1 MEKQKTFLMRLF
13 RFRKRGF
20 ERRLAPA
27 PSRWGVQHRRSR
39 FLRISQLMRGK
50 FLLVLLGI
58 GLAIGLVYGVFF
70 TSFLHIRDVQTSSEN
85 KDVNVDR
92 LQQALIEK
100 VIGEHLFLI
109 SLREIERE
117 MYDRFPDIASLECSR
132 ELFRRAVSCYA
143 QGFELVAVIKHQEK
157 RYYINENGVII
168 GFDNRKLGLPIFD
181 LILNPIYAGAQAKA
195 GETSNPTPTPQGPVQ
210 PEANSPTATTSATP
224 TSPLTVS
231 PATPTTAGEAKASDA
246 KPEAETGIAFIT
258 PTQAPPVE
266 PLVLQEEREVFEV
279 TVGKQILDPDE
290 LKKILI
296 AIQELEK
303 VLHRKVIE
311 ALYVQVAGELSLRSK
326 PALAEEPAPG
336 EEMPQEGPPSE
347 APPAPKPDENG
358 ESPDH
363 EFTVLLDLRRSLD
376 DQLRK
381 LEKSKEVIDFSR
393 VIKIDLSI
401 DGDKVF
407 YREAN

>member
-1 MEKQKTFLMRLF
+1 MRLF

-20 ERRLAPA
+20 ERRVTTSQP
-27 PSRWGVQHRRSR
+27 RWGVQHRRSR
-39 FLRISQLMRGK
+39 FLRISQLMKGK
-50 FLLVLLGI
+50 FLVLFLVIALTG
-58 GLAIGLVYGVFF
+58 GFVYGVFF
-70 TSFLHIRDVQTSSEN
+70 TRFLHIRDVSTSSEN

-92 LQQALIEK
+92 LQQALIEG
-100 VIGEHLFLI
+100 VIDEHLFLI

-132 ELFRRAVSCYA
+132 ELFRRAISCYA
-143 QGFELVAVIKHQEK
+143 RGFELVAVIKHQEK
-157 RYYINENGVII
+157 RYYINENGVVI

-181 LILNPIYAGAQAKA
+181 LILNPIYAGVEAKA
-195 GETSNPTPTPQGPVQ
+195 DQPTAAAMQGPVV
-210 PEANSPTATTSATP
+210 PETAPAATVGTP
-224 TSPLTVS
+224 PASTNAVSTPPGTGTAPS
-231 PATPTTAGEAKASDA
+231 PAVNTPLSEEKLPVEEA
-246 KPEAETGIAFIT
+246 GIAFIS
-258 PTQAPPVE
+258 PTQEPPVQ
-266 PLVLQEEREVFEV
+266 PLVLQEERKVFEV
-279 TVGKQILDPDE
+279 TVGRQILDPQE
-290 LKKILI
+290 LKSILV

-326 PALAEEPAPG
+326 PALVEETPANEEIAEEGAVEVPESPA
-336 EEMPQEGPPSE
+336 EV
-347 APPAPKPDENG
+347 DESA

-363 EFTVLLDLRRSLD
+363 EFTVLLDLRRSLE

-381 LEKSKEVIDFSR
+381 LERSKEVIDFSR

-407 YREAN
+407 YREGN